1 MTGIIYARYSS
12 DNQREESIDGQ
23 IRECKEFAEKND
35 IRIIDTYIDRALSA
49 KTDNRPSF
57 QQMIKDSS
65 KGLFDVIIVWK
76 LDRFAR
82 NRYDSA
88 HYKNILKKN
97 GVKVVSATE
106 AISSG
111 AEGILLES
119 MLEGYAEYYSAELA
133 EKINRGLTEN
143 ALKCKYNGGSVAFG
157 YMIDDEQHFKINPT
171 LAPVVLNIFND
182 YISGKTQ
189 KEIRDEL
196 NNKGLKNANGRE
208 FTINNI
214 SKILTNRRYVGNYI
228 YKDVVI
234 ENGIPAIVPNDV
246 FDKVQEM
253 IAVNKRAPSRHK
265 AVDDYLLTTKLYCGK
280 CKSFM
285 VGESGN
291 ARGRRYSYYKC
302 VNTKRNKTCDKKA
315 VKKDWI
321 EDIVIYQVMKFIND
335 DSLIEMLVNKILS
348 IQGKKSPMLKSL
360 KKQLAQTD
368 TAIENML
375 NAIEQGIIT
384 KSTKKR
390 LDELESTKENLETE
404 IAKENISHPLLT
416 KEFLYSWFDGFKNFD
431 VNKLEN
437 RKMLIDTFVN
447 SVVLYDDRID
457 FYFNFKDNVKSL
469 TLSEL
474 NAVSD
479 LSSSSP
485 PKKAA
490 LRAAFYIFCV
500 PIHIT
505 QKDIQQQ
512 AVLPAAAASAANTAA
527 GKATAS
533 AHKGTGFAA
542 GLRNHTV
549 VGCPQGIPQHTI
561 KKHIA
566 PHIGPVIPPRRRYGD
581 GLELLDPL
589 VADAKGVSI
598 GQNIIEI
605 LRILLHQRLQ
615 LLFLRR
621 YQKAAKALD
630 LRQGFG
636 ALIRAPQHTASG
648 DQPQRQTQ
656 GARQHSIEN
665 TRLQS
670 QRIVQRPVAEIG
682 AAGCAQRQQYKGQQL
697 QINTGFVKKATAA
710 LRTVQVCP
718 YGTHRFIKMVF

>member
-23 IRECKEFAEKND
+23 IRECKEFAKKND

-97 GVKVVSATE
+97 GVKVISATE

-119 MLEGYAEYYSAELA
+119 MLESYAEYYSAELA

-157 YMIDDEQHFKINPT
+157 YMIDDEQHFQINPT

-348 IQGKKSPMLKSL
+348 IQGKESPMLKSL

-390 LDELESTKENLETE
+390 LDELERTKENLETE

-416 KEFLYSWFDGFKNFD
+416 KEFLYLWFDGFKNFD
-431 VNKLEN
+431 VNKLKN

-457 FYFNFKDNVKSL
+457 FYFNFKDNAKSL

-474 NAVSD
+474 NTVSD

-485 PKKAA
+485 PRRHKLYIAAPPFPQKAH
-490 LRAAFYIFCV
+490 AF
-500 PIHIT
+500 
-505 QKDIQQQ
+505 
-512 AVLPAAAASAANTAA
+512 
-527 GKATAS
+527 
-533 AHKGTGFAA
+533 
-542 GLRNHTV
+542 R
-549 VGCPQGIPQHTI
+549 
-561 KKHIA
+561 
-566 PHIGPVIPPRRRYGD
+566 GPRY
-581 GLELLDPL
+581 
-589 VADAKGVSI
+589 
-598 GQNIIEI
+598 
-605 LRILLHQRLQ
+605 
-615 LLFLRR
+615 LFL
-621 YQKAAKALD
+621 
-630 LRQGFG
+630 F
-636 ALIRAPQHTASG
+636 SVSS
-648 DQPQRQTQ
+648 RQT
-656 GARQHSIEN
+656 
-665 TRLQS
+665 
-670 QRIVQRPVAEIG
+670 
-682 AAGCAQRQQYKGQQL
+682 
-697 QINTGFVKKATAA
+697 
-710 LRTVQVCP
+710 
-718 YGTHRFIKMVF
+718 

>member
-97 GVKVVSATE
+97 GVKVISATE

-157 YMIDDEQHFKINPT
+157 YMIDDDQHFKINPT

-189 KEIRDEL
+189 KEIRDKL

-253 IAVNKRAPSRHK
+253 IATNKRAPSRHK

-285 VGESGN
+285 VGESEN

-302 VNTKRNKTCDKKA
+302 VSTKLNKTCDKKA

-321 EDIVIYQVMKFIND
+321 EDIVIYQVMKFIDDDLLAVCIATLTGNRAGCPAYNELQLRRAKSGPCKKD
-335 DSLIEMLVNKILS
+335 LPSFAYCQYDLRRDFVGGDNAVPKGVCRNFQFRFGACRICRKGTQNLLRRDVPYGRADSLPDGVCVNRQCSVLYNS
-348 IQGKKSPMLKSL
+348 SRC
-360 KKQLAQTD
+360 AQIRFAD
-368 TAIENML
+368 TAYL
-375 NAIEQGIIT
+375 YNA
-384 KSTKKR
+384 
-390 LDELESTKENLETE
+390 
-404 IAKENISHPLLT
+404 AYNI
-416 KEFLYSWFDGFKNFD
+416 
-431 VNKLEN
+431 
-437 RKMLIDTFVN
+437 R
-447 SVVLYDDRID
+447 
-457 FYFNFKDNVKSL
+457 
-469 TLSEL
+469 
-474 NAVSD
+474 
-479 LSSSSP
+479 
-485 PKKAA
+485 
-490 LRAAFYIFCV
+490 
-500 PIHIT
+500 
-505 QKDIQQQ
+505 
-512 AVLPAAAASAANTAA
+512 
-527 GKATAS
+527 
-533 AHKGTGFAA
+533 
-542 GLRNHTV
+542 
-549 VGCPQGIPQHTI
+549 
-561 KKHIA
+561 
-566 PHIGPVIPPRRRYGD
+566 
-581 GLELLDPL
+581 
-589 VADAKGVSI
+589 
-598 GQNIIEI
+598 
-605 LRILLHQRLQ
+605 
-615 LLFLRR
+615 
-621 YQKAAKALD
+621 
-630 LRQGFG
+630 
-636 ALIRAPQHTASG
+636 
-648 DQPQRQTQ
+648 
-656 GARQHSIEN
+656 
-665 TRLQS
+665 
-670 QRIVQRPVAEIG
+670 
-682 AAGCAQRQQYKGQQL
+682 
-697 QINTGFVKKATAA
+697 
-710 LRTVQVCP
+710 
-718 YGTHRFIKMVF
+718 